1 MSGPALEHKLVVLG
15 SGGVG
20 KSAFVNR
27 FISDRFL
34 DKYDP
39 TIEDSY
45 RKHMEIDELTCI
57 LDILDTAGQE
67 DFVSSQD
74 RWINEGVGF
83 ILMYS
88 ITSKHSLDDVVKF
101 HEKIMRIK
109 DDTKIPI
116 IIVGNKSDLKQDR
129 QVESTEGQEVANRLK
144 CPFYESSAKFKQNV
158 EEVFVRAVRLI
169 RTYEDARKAKSR
181 KKRGWTCL
189 IL

>member
-1 MSGPALEHKLVVLG
+1 MSAPVLEHKLVVLG

-45 RKHMEIDELTCI
+45 RKHVEVDEITCI

-67 DFVSSQD
+67 DFISSQD

-88 ITSKHSLDDVVKF
+88 VTSKHSLDDVVKF

-109 DDTKIPI
+109 DDPKIPI
-116 IIVGNKSDLKQDR
+116 IVVGNKCDLKSER
-129 QVESTEGQEVANRLK
+129 VVETAEGQEAAEKLK
-144 CPFYESSAKFKQNV
+144 SPFYESSAKLKTNV
-158 EEVFVRAVRLI
+158 DEVFIRATRLI
-169 RTYEDARKAKSR
+169 RTYEDARKIR
-181 KKRGWTCL
+181 LKKKKGFCI